1 MDDHGEAEIPPPTIE
16 EVEGIADYE
25 VQLESLNQWQIAWRR
40 FKRHRLAVVG
50 SFLFL
55 GMCVVA
61 IIGPIIFPYNF
72 LDIKRPDEL
81 VYAGRPPSWVSLDWD
96 PVLLMGETARFQR
109 DVFVL
114 VVNGARMSLIIGLG
128 ATAISVVIGAL
139 WGGIAGY
146 FGGWPDSVMMR
157 IVDSLLSI
165 PILFL
170 ILVASRFL
178 GQGSWIGVLLIFGL
192 FGWLGISRLVRS
204 LFLSLREEQFV
215 DAARAVGVS
224 DYRIIVRHILPN
236 ALSPIIVSA
245 TLGVAAVIV
254 SEAFVSFLGFGVDV
268 NTPTWGNILSNSL
281 EFVNQGNWWWA
292 FFPGA
297 AIVITVLGINFM
309 GDGLRDALDPRSRA

>member
-1 MDDHGEAEIPPPTIE
+1 MDDPGAPEAFPPTIDE
-16 EVEGIADYE
+16 LEGIEDYE

-40 FKRHRLAVVG
+40 FKRHRLAVIG

-55 GMCVVA
+55 GMCVIA
-61 IIGPIIFPYNF
+61 IIGPIVLPYNF
-72 LDIKRPDEL
+72 LDIKRPDQL
-81 VYAGRPPSWVSLDWD
+81 VFTGRPPSWISGDWS

-109 DVFVL
+109 DVFTL
-114 VVNGARMSLIIGLG
+114 VINGARLSLVIGIG
-128 ATAISVVIGAL
+128 STAISVIVGAL

-146 FGGWPDSVMMR
+146 FGGILDSVMMR
-157 IVDSLLSI
+157 IVDSLLSL

-224 DYRIIVRHILPN
+224 DWRIIVRHILPN

-245 TLGVAAVIV
+245 TLGVAGVIV

-292 FFPGA
+292 FFPGL

>member
-1 MDDHGEAEIPPPTIE
+1 MVEHNLGDEHAPTIE
-16 EVEGIADYE
+16 EIEGVADYE

-40 FKRHRLAVVG
+40 FKRHRLAVIG
-50 SFLFL
+50 SVLFI
-55 GMCVVA
+55 GMCLVA
-61 IIGPIIFPYNF
+61 ILGPVIFPYNF
-72 LDIKRPDEL
+72 LDIKKPDVL
-81 VYAGRPPSWVSLDWD
+81 VFAGRPPSWVSGDFS
-96 PVLLMGETARFQR
+96 PFLLMGETARFQR
-109 DVFVL
+109 DVFTL
-114 VVNGARMSLIIGLG
+114 VINGARLSLIIGVG
-128 ATAISVVIGAL
+128 STVISVVIGAL

-146 FGGWPDSVMMR
+146 FGGILDSVMMR
-157 IVDSLLSI
+157 IVDSLLAV

-170 ILVASRFL
+170 ILVFSRFL
-178 GQGSWIGVLLIFGL
+178 GRGSWVTVLLIFGF
-192 FGWLGISRLVRS
+192 FGWLGIARLVRS

-224 DYRIIVRHILPN
+224 DQRIIIRHILPN

-245 TLGVAAVIV
+245 TLGVAGVIV
-254 SEAFVSFLGFGVDV
+254 SEAFVSFLGFGVDP

-292 FFPGA
+292 FFPGL